1 MREVIRHLVAG
12 AFAVIVF
19 PALCFAQ
26 FGTIAGV
33 VKDSS
38 GAVLRVSRS
47 KPRVRRSLRRTR
59 TAVSDSAG
67 QYSVPQLRPGV
78 LRSPLR

>member
-1 MREVIRHLVAG
+1 MRAVIRHLVAG
-12 AFAVIVF
+12 ALAVIVF

-38 GAVLRVSRS
+38 GAVL
-47 KPRVRRSLRRTR
+47 
-59 TAVSDSAG
+59 
-67 QYSVPQLRPGV
+67 PGV
-78 LRSPLR
+78 TVEAASPGAH

>member
-12 AFAVIVF
+12 ASAVVIF

-26 FGTIAGV
+26 FGAIAGV

-38 GAVLRVSRS
+38 WCRRSRAS
-47 KPRVRRSLRRTR
+47 RLKPR
-59 TAVSDSAG
+59 A
-67 QYSVPQLRPGV
+67 PC
-78 LRSPLR
+78 